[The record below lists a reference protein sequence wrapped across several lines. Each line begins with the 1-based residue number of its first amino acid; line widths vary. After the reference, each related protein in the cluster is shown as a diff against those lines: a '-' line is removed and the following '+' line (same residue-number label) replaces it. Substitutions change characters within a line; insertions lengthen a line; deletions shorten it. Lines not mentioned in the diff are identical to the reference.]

1 MIAKAPKL
9 YDKLLNIYKIQYD
22 IRKNQKKNITVQNI
36 PENLPIDL
44 YLDEDEDHLPPM
56 PALKGD
62 EEVK

>member
-22 IRKNQKKNITVQNI
+22 IRKNQKKSITVQNI

-44 YLDEDEDHLPPM
+44 YLDEDEDHLPSM